1 MVLFRLVLYLLPA
14 YSSRYYLFLHFL
26 HSLRSSQGSLVLPWD
41 YSLVAS
47 PHNRSVPL
55 SHCWVYTW
63 PLSFILFLSILIPWL
78 IYLVILE
85 VFDAHP
91 YSPFAMSLLLAS
103 TY

>member
-1 MVLFRLVLYLLPA
+1 MVLLRLVLYLLPA

-26 HSLRSSQGSLVLPWD
+26 YSLRSSQGSLVLPWD

-55 SHCWVYTW
+55 YRCWVYTW
-63 PLSFILFLSILIPWL
+63 PLPFILVILIPWL

-85 VFDAHP
+85 VFDAP
-91 YSPFAMSLLLAS
+91 LYSPFAMSLLLAS